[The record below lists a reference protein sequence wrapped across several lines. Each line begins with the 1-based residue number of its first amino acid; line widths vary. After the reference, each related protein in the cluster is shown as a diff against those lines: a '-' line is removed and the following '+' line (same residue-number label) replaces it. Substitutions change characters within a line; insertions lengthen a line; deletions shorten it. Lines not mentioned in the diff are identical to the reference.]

1 MRRGVLDRPGS
12 DRRGRS
18 AAQRHDRSGD
28 PPDGS
33 GQGVL
38 DRHRVPDQLHRGHA
52 PGGAPV
58 RRLRPRPHVPG
69 GAALVRHRVRAGG
82 DSAELRVDRRRPR
95 APGGW
100 RWRDG
105 PHRPGDGS
113 GSCRAGATRRCT
125 WPRGRLGRGRLRAG
139 APLWGRHH
147 RVDRLAVDILAGRPP
162 ELDADRAAGH
172 SAEPR
177 QHRGEDGLPGGDRA
191 GWGTD
196 RAHDRAVAA
205 EHLLAGVLRPL
216 SAARHRPP
224 AGRRVDR
231 GRETGGPATAR
242 VVPVPLQGVPRVQ
255 HHAVPRGGRAD
266 YLAGRGAPHVRHG
279 HGEGGLGERAP
290 PDPPDGRHTGWGR
303 WSRVTS
309 SDARACGR

>member
-1 MRRGVLDRPGS
+1 MVAALPSVMIDLEIPLTDLDKASWIVTGYLISYTVAMPLAGRLSDVYGRVRMFQAALLLFAIGSALVAIAPNFEWIVGARVLR
-12 DRRGRS
+12 
-18 AAQRHDRSGD
+18 AAG
-28 PPDGS
+28 
-33 GQGVL
+33 
-38 DRHRVPDQLHRGHA
+38 
-52 PGGAPV
+52 GGAT
-58 RRLRPRPHVPG
+58 VPIG
-69 GAALVRHRVRAGG
+69 LAMAVGAVAR
-82 DSAELRVDRRRPR
+82 
-95 APGGW
+95 
-100 RWRDG
+100 
-105 PHRPGDGS
+105 
-113 GSCRAGATRRCT
+113 ATRRCT